1 MPDLF
6 FVFTRRWKLIILIT
20 IVATLLALGAA
31 MISPKK
37 YLSVATALPANS
49 VLSDKARI
57 FNSNVQSLYSDIGTA
72 DELDK
77 IEGTATLDTIYI
89 KTSKDYNLAGHYLIA
104 DSGESIYKAAIE
116 LKNNSRIS
124 RSAYGELKVKVW
136 DKDRNLAAALANSL
150 LQNLQF
156 LHQHLQNQGNSIVLQ
171 RIKED
176 YAAKRKLYQQLN
188 DSVHSR
194 SSAENNDIFK
204 AELGGLMDQIQQDDK
219 LIGQYQLALNTNPQ
233 VLLTVEN
240 ARPSLWPD
248 KPKVMETVLL
258 AFFASF
264 LFSYLIS
271 LLLESKK

>member
-89 KTSKDYNLAGHYLIA
+89 KTSKDYNLSGHYLIA

-116 LKNNSRIS
+116 LKN
-124 RSAYGELKVKVW
+124 
-136 DKDRNLAAALANSL
+136 
-150 LQNLQF
+150 
-156 LHQHLQNQGNSIVLQ
+156 
-171 RIKED
+171 
-176 YAAKRKLYQQLN
+176 
-188 DSVHSR
+188 
-194 SSAENNDIFK
+194 
-204 AELGGLMDQIQQDDK
+204 
-219 LIGQYQLALNTNPQ
+219 
-233 VLLTVEN
+233 
-240 ARPSLWPD
+240 
-248 KPKVMETVLL
+248 
-258 AFFASF
+258 
-264 LFSYLIS
+264 
-271 LLLESKK
+271 

>member
-248 KPKVMETVLL
+248 KPKVLETVLL
-258 AFFASF
+258 TFFASF

>member
-20 IVATLLALGAA
+20 IVATLLAFGATI
-31 MISPKK
+31 ISPKK
-37 YLSVATALPANS
+37 YLSIATALPANS

-150 LQNLQF
+150 LQNLQV

-188 DSVHSR
+188 DSVHSQ

-204 AELGGLMDQIQQDDK
+204 AELDGLMDQIQQDDK

-248 KPKVMETVLL
+248 KPKVLETILL
-258 AFFASF
+258 TFFASF

-271 LLLESKK
+271 LLLESIK